1 MAFRR
6 REILLL
12 ADICTDLCVETCY
25 GIDEVGR
32 EVSESF

>member
-1 MAFRR
+1 MAFGR

-12 ADICTDLCVETCY
+12 ADICIDLYVETCY
-25 GIDEVGR
+25 GIDEFGR

>member
-1 MAFRR
+1 MAFGW
-6 REILLL
+6 REIFLL
-12 ADICTDLCVETCY
+12 ADIYIDMYVETCY